1 MQALSCPM
9 IVPFFVVF
17 LSAVFA
23 EFWFPRLVW
32 PAVLAWNTAPTTG
45 LAPDLARLGEVA
57 EWLNGPHSK
66 FARVRTFS

>member
-1 MQALSCPM
+1 MPRHDRFPGEGEVGPAMQALSCPM

-17 LSAVFA
+17 LTAVFA

-45 LAPDLARLGEVA
+45 VSP
-57 EWLNGPHSK
+57 
-66 FARVRTFS
+66 